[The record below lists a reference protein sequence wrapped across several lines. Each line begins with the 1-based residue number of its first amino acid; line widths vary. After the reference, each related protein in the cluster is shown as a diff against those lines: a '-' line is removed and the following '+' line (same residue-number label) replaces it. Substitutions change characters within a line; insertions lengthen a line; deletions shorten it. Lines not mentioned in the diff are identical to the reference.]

1 MADESYQDKTEE
13 ATPRRREEAKKKG
26 QVVKSR
32 EIPSVGVLMVG
43 ITVLFFLGAS
53 IFQQLSTLMVQL
65 FQEIGTSALHPSKI
79 QDFNRLL
86 IQRFLFIL
94 SPVLIALCAVSIASH
109 LAQSGIV
116 FSTEMLRPNWSK
128 ISPLT
133 GIRRVFSRQSLAEL
147 FKSLFKILIV
157 GGVAYIAVKKE
168 IPHIFLLVDEETGS
182 ILNYI
187 GTTSVTL
194 LLKVGLVLMVLAGLD
209 YLFQRWSFEKNLR
222 MSKQEIKEE
231 FKTTEGDP
239 LIKSRIR
246 SIQRQLARRRMMAE
260 VPKADVIVTNPTHL
274 AIALCYRSK
283 EMEAPRVIAKGAGF
297 IAERIV
303 EIARKH
309 DIPVIEHR
317 PLAQA
322 LYKAVELGQMIPS
335 TLYQVVADVLAYVYR
350 IKKKVL

>member
-1 MADESYQDKTEE
+1 MAEESYQDKTEE

-53 IFQQLSTLMVQL
+53 IFQQLSVLMVQL
-65 FQEIGTSALHPSKI
+65 LKGIGTSSLHPSNV
-79 QDFNRLL
+79 QDFNRDLV
-86 IQRFLFIL
+86 QRFLLIL
-94 SPVLIALCAVSIASH
+94 SPVLIALCAISVVSHI
-109 LAQSGIV
+109 AQSGTV
-116 FSTEMLRPNWSK
+116 FSTELLKPNWSK
-128 ISPLT
+128 ISPFN
-133 GIRRVFSRQSLAEL
+133 GIRRVFSKQSLAEL
-147 FKSLFKILIV
+147 LKCVFKILIV
-157 GGVAYIAVKKE
+157 GGVAYVTVKKE
-168 IPHIFLLVDEETGS
+168 VPRVLLLAGQETGS

-209 YLFQRWSFEKNLR
+209 YLFQRWSHEKNLR

-231 FKTTEGDP
+231 FRTTEGDP

-283 EMEAPRVIAKGAGF
+283 EMEAPRVIAKGAGL
-297 IAERIV
+297 IAEKIV
-303 EIARKH
+303 EIARRH
-309 DIPVIEHR
+309 GIPVIEHR
-317 PLAQA
+317 PLAQT

-350 IKKKVL
+350 IKNKVL